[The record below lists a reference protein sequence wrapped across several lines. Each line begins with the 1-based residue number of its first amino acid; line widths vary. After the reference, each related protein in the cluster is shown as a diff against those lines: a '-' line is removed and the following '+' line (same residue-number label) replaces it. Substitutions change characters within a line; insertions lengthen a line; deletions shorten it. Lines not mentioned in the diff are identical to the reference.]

1 MAINLREFGKLFAA
15 GIGSTL
21 STFGACT
28 ATGPSA
34 RLDQA
39 QPGIGPFDVERA
51 RRDTPGITRVTH
63 LNTAGAAL
71 PPRGVRDAILDH
83 VRLESE
89 IGPYEA
95 ADAKAGL
102 IKNTYQSLARLLG
115 CAPDEI
121 ALSESGTRAW
131 DMAFYAMRFNPGDRI
146 LTSAAEYGSNYIAYP
161 QVAQRTGAVVEVLP
175 ERRARSGLAQRAP
188 RGAATR
194 PGRPRGAHACT
205 RGGRARESG
214 RGGRQAARLETRQ
227 RYMVEPTA
235 QRFESWERNIGAQIG
250 LGVAVEY
257 TLAWDI
263 GAIRERV
270 TALSDRLR
278 ISLAELHGVAVH
290 DLGRTRCG
298 LVSFAMRGQEPAAVA
313 NALRARGINV
323 GALGRRS
330 TPLDMEDRGLDLV
343 IRASVH
349 YYNTDEEIDRLVDA
363 VRDLAGRP

>member
-1 MAINLREFGKLFAA
+1 
-15 GIGSTL
+15 
-21 STFGACT
+21 
-28 ATGPSA
+28 
-34 RLDQA
+34 
-39 QPGIGPFDVERA
+39 
-51 RRDTPGITRVTH
+51 
-63 LNTAGAAL
+63 
-71 PPRGVRDAILDH
+71 
-83 VRLESE
+83 
-89 IGPYEA
+89 
-95 ADAKAGL
+95 
-102 IKNTYQSLARLLG
+102 
-115 CAPDEI
+115 
-121 ALSESGTRAW
+121 
-131 DMAFYAMRFNPGDRI
+131 
-146 LTSAAEYGSNYIAYP
+146 
-161 QVAQRTGAVVEVLP
+161 
-175 ERRARSGLAQRAP
+175 
-188 RGAATR
+188 
-194 PGRPRGAHACT
+194 
-205 RGGRARESG
+205 
-214 RGGRQAARLETRQ
+214 
-227 RYMVEPTA
+227 MVEPTA

-290 DLGRTRCG
+290 DLGRTRYG